1 MIRLLTLRRI
11 SLLALLAAIAVVI
24 PAGSSSGDLAGSVA
38 AGQGRVSQLKS
49 AIDSETSKIQGFQGT
64 VSTLQTRLSAIE
76 QSVAVQEGLLAGV
89 RNQLTAARSRL
100 VALRA
105 QYAHDRQVLASEL
118 LADYESPPPS
128 VVNVIVDAHGF
139 NDLLTGL
146 SNLKAIE
153 RQNSTATKQVN
164 SARLAVAAEAI
175 RLAQVEVRRKRATA
189 AVLVERDEVAQ
200 LRLSIVNRELVV
212 ERARAQQTGE
222 LTSLQKTLSHE
233 VSVLQQR
240 AAAAAAASGASGGVV
255 ADQSDTS
262 GGAAAPSGGCI
273 NTAFVAHGGEFGFF
287 QAPGTNYSVNEEPV
301 IAARLDALG
310 KALQLHLEGISG
322 YRTPEHSVEVGGFAD
337 DPHTRGEASDTPG
350 VEGVPESTLEQYC
363 LTRPFPG
370 AAEADHIQE
379 LGSPL

>member
-11 SLLALLAAIAVVI
+11 SLLALLAAAAVVI
-24 PAGSSSGDLAGSVA
+24 PAASSSGDLAGSIA

-49 AIDSETSKIQGFQGT
+49 AIQSETSQIQGFQGT

-76 QSVAVQEGLLAGV
+76 QSVAVQEGLLASV

-105 QYAHDRQVLASEL
+105 RYAHDRQVLAAEL

-128 VVNVIVDAHGF
+128 VVNVIVDAQGF
-139 NDLLTGL
+139 NELLTGL
-146 SNLKAIE
+146 SDLKAIE
-153 RQNSTATKQVN
+153 RRNSTATEQVN
-164 SARLAVAAEAI
+164 SARRAVAAEAV
-175 RLAQVEVRRKRATA
+175 RLAQVEVRRTRATA
-189 AVLVERDEVAQ
+189 AVVVERDEVAQ

-212 ERARAQQTGE
+212 QRARDEQTGE
-222 LTSLQKTLSHE
+222 LTSLQKTLSRE

-240 AAAAAAASGASGGVV
+240 AAAAAAASGASGGAA
-255 ADQSDTS
+255 ADQSNSS
-262 GGAAAPSGGCI
+262 GGAPPSGGCI
-273 NTAFVAHGGEFGFF
+273 NTPFVAHGGEFGFF

-322 YRTPEHSVEVGGFAD
+322 YRTPQHSVEVGGFAD

-370 AAEADHIQE
+370 PAEADHIQE

>member
-11 SLLALLAAIAVVI
+11 SLLALLAAAAVVI
-24 PAGSSSGDLAGSVA
+24 PAASSSGDLAGSIA

-49 AIDSETSKIQGFQGT
+49 AIQSETSQIQGFQGT

-76 QSVAVQEGLLAGV
+76 QSVAVQESLLAGV
-89 RNQLTAARSRL
+89 RNQLTAARSGL

-105 QYAHDRQVLASEL
+105 RYAHDRQVLAAEL

-128 VVNVIVDAHGF
+128 VVNVIVDAQGF
-139 NDLLTGL
+139 NELLTGL
-146 SNLKAIE
+146 SDLKAIE
-153 RQNSTATKQVN
+153 RRNSTATEQVN

-175 RLAQVEVRRKRATA
+175 RLAHAEVRRKRATA

-212 ERARAQQTGE
+212 QRARAEKTGE
-222 LTSLQKTLSHE
+222 LTSLQKTLSRE

-240 AAAAAAASGASGGVV
+240 AAAAAAASGASGGAA
-255 ADQSDTS
+255 ADQSNSS
-262 GGAAAPSGGCI
+262 GGAPPSGGCI
-273 NTAFVAHGGEFGFF
+273 NTPFVAHGGEFGFF

>member
-11 SLLALLAAIAVVI
+11 SLLALLAAAAVVI
-24 PAGSSSGDLAGSVA
+24 PAASSSGDLAGSIA

-49 AIDSETSKIQGFQGT
+49 AIQSETSQIQGFQGT

-76 QSVAVQEGLLAGV
+76 QSVAVQEGLLASV

-105 QYAHDRQVLASEL
+105 RYAHDRQVLAAEL

-128 VVNVIVDAHGF
+128 VVNVIVDAQGF

-146 SNLKAIE
+146 NDLKAIE
-153 RQNSTATKQVN
+153 RQNSTATEQVN
-164 SARLAVAAEAI
+164 SARRAVAAEAV
-175 RLAQVEVRRKRATA
+175 RLAQVEVRRTRATA
-189 AVLVERDEVAQ
+189 AVVVERDEVAQ

-212 ERARAQQTGE
+212 QRARDEQTGE
-222 LTSLQKTLSHE
+222 LTSLQKTLSRE

-240 AAAAAAASGASGGVV
+240 AAAAAAASGASGGAA
-255 ADQSDTS
+255 ADQSNSS
-262 GGAAAPSGGCI
+262 GGAPPSGGCI
-273 NTAFVAHGGEFGFF
+273 NTPFVAHGGEFGFF

-322 YRTPEHSVEVGGFAD
+322 YRTPQHSVEVGGFAD

-370 AAEADHIQE
+370 PAEADHIQE

>member
-11 SLLALLAAIAVVI
+11 SLLALLAAAAVVI
-24 PAGSSSGDLAGSVA
+24 PAASSSGDLAGSIA

-49 AIDSETSKIQGFQGT
+49 AIQSETSQIQGFQGT

-76 QSVAVQEGLLAGV
+76 QSVAVQEGLLASV

-105 QYAHDRQVLASEL
+105 RYAHDRQVLAAEL

-128 VVNVIVDAHGF
+128 VVNVIVDAQGF

-146 SNLKAIE
+146 NDLKAIE
-153 RQNSTATKQVN
+153 RQNSTATEQVN
-164 SARLAVAAEAI
+164 SARRAVAAEAV
-175 RLAQVEVRRKRATA
+175 RLAQVEVRRTRATA
-189 AVLVERDEVAQ
+189 AVVVERDEVAQ

-212 ERARAQQTGE
+212 QRARDEQTGE
-222 LTSLQKTLSHE
+222 LTSLQKTLSRE

-240 AAAAAAASGASGGVV
+240 AAAAAAASGASGGAA
-255 ADQSDTS
+255 ADQSNSS
-262 GGAAAPSGGCI
+262 GGAPPSGGCI
-273 NTAFVAHGGEFGFF
+273 NTPFVAHGGEFGFF

-370 AAEADHIQE
+370 PAEADHIQE